1 MAERTFTDEILDDR
15 MAEILRRKSP
25 AERLEM
31 AFSMWRFG
39 RGLVRD
45 AVRASHP
52 EWTEDEIRRETARRM
67 SGGTL

>member
-1 MAERTFTDEILDDR
+1 MAGRTFTDEILDDR
-15 MAEILRRKSP
+15 LAEILRRKSP

-31 AFSMWRFG
+31 AFAMWRFG

-52 EWTEDEIRRETARRM
+52 DWTDDEVRRETARRM
-67 SGGTL
+67 SRGSV